1 MQRNNEI
8 FTYFVKD
15 LKQGVKRLGLEKYW
29 KFDTLEQNYYL
40 ENKDALSIMCEDG
53 MPTYLVTAE

>member
-15 LKQGVKRLGLEKYW
+15 LKQGVKRLGLE
-29 KFDTLEQNYYL
+29 
-40 ENKDALSIMCEDG
+40 SIG
-53 MPTYLVTAE
+53 NLIH